1 MPRKP
6 KPLKPILTLA
16 DLRIAREA
24 CLLAES
30 RAQEEVHGARGL
42 ARRGLINQDCLKAL
56 EKAGNRDARRF
67 DALFRKIEEV
77 LGE

>member
-6 KPLKPILTLA
+6 KPPKPILTLA

-30 RAQEEVHGARGL
+30 RSQEEAHSALGL
-42 ARRGLINQDCLKAL
+42 ARRGLINADCLKAL
-56 EKAGNRDARRF
+56 EKAANRDARRF
-67 DALFRKIEEV
+67 DALRLKIEEII
-77 LGE
+77 GG